1 MLSVRLSYARPH
13 PHVSMKFSLTRK
25 ERRHLE
31 RFVRGTGDKRE
42 YARGTAILMRWRGKK
57 AKDVAREL
65 NVCMGAVFKWERLY
79 RRKGLDGLRSRK
91 PTGRP
96 PVSGEKARELIPEL
110 MKKDPQAFGF
120 LKGRWVVRDVSKA
133 LKQEGVD
140 IGPTQVHVL
149 LRDLGLSYKRP
160 KLTVESNDPS
170 FARKEREIRR
180 YKQVAPALEKRGFS

>member
-1 MLSVRLSYARPH
+1 MKFRLSR
-13 PHVSMKFSLTRK
+13 R

-31 RFVRGTGDKRE
+31 RFVRETRDKAE
-42 YARGTAILMRWRGKK
+42 YARGTAILMRWRGKTVK
-57 AKDVAREL
+57 EVAREL

-79 RRKGLDGLRSRK
+79 RRKGLDGLRTRK

-96 PVSGEKARELIPEL
+96 ATRGKKARELIPDL
-110 MKKDPQAFGF
+110 MKRDPQAFGF
-120 LKGRWVVRDVSKA
+120 LNGRWVVRDISKA

-140 IGPTQVHVL
+140 IGPTQVHGIL
-149 LRDLGLSYKRP
+149 KDLRLSHKRP

>member
-1 MLSVRLSYARPH
+1 
-13 PHVSMKFSLTRK
+13 MKFKLIRK
-25 ERRHLE
+25 ERRHLDS
-31 RFVRGTGDKRE
+31 FVRETRDKQE

-65 NVCMGAVFKWERLY
+65 NVCMGAVFKWEHVY
-79 RRKGLDGLRSRK
+79 RRKGLDGLRSTR

-96 PVSGEKARELIPEL
+96 PIRRKKTREAIPGL

-120 LKGRWVVRDVSKA
+120 LKGRWVVRDISKA
-133 LKQEGVD
+133 LKQEGVE
-140 IGPTQVHVL
+140 ISPTQVHGL
-149 LRDLGLSYKRP
+149 LNDLGLSYKRP

-180 YKQVAPALEKRGFS
+180 YKQVAPALEKRGSS